1 MQKLKILIIDNDEDE
16 QFFIRKGFESIA
28 LFEIVDIF
36 NNGQNLT
43 SKITALPS
51 QPDVILSDLNMPG
64 KNGYEILEELK
75 ENPTL
80 AAIPVIIT
88 TNAGSRDMREECL
101 RLGAF
106 DLREKPANFLEYG
119 PFAEKLYQ
127 DLNADN
133 THYK

>member
-16 QFFIRKGFESIA
+16 QFFIRKGFESTA

-43 SKITALPS
+43 ERIISLSS

-64 KNGYEILEELK
+64 ISGYEIVEELK
-75 ENPTL
+75 ANSIL
-80 AAIPVIIT
+80 ASIPVIIT
-88 TNAGSRDMREECL
+88 TNAGSQDMRQECL

-119 PFAEKLYQ
+119 PFAEQLYQ
-127 DLNADN
+127 DLGAGNRN
-133 THYK
+133 YK